1 MKVEPQFR
9 LSEQEIHSPLW
20 MRLTEHYSKRLA
32 SLRARN
38 DNDLT
43 EADTAKLR
51 GRIREVQ
58 VLLALANPA
67 PAIVVADDIE

>member
-1 MKVEPQFR
+1 MAFR
-9 LSEQEIHSPLW
+9 LTEQEIASQLW
-20 MRLTEHYSKRLA
+20 MRLAEHYTKRLA
-32 SLRARN
+32 ELRARN

-58 VLLALANPA
+58 ILLALANPA
-67 PAIVVADDIE
+67 PAIVADDIE